1 MKTIRGRA
9 MMEECVN
16 GFTLTHL
23 GPLAMIQLAS
33 KNQNAPIS
41 RGFAHDRVQQ
51 AERKKGDMSSVI
63 IAVLAVLAALGLGI
77 AAWLGIRQ
85 RNQSS
90 RLEQAGETAEYLTAQ
105 AQEESQKILQ
115 SAQDEVRKLR
125 NTAESEIKEQRREL
139 TRLEDRHHQRE
150 EQLERKI
157 EAQEQRQVQLTERE
171 SQLEGARKEGE
182 EQKAEQTRAL
192 ERIAGLTV
200 EEAREAV
207 VRRGEED
214 AQHDLSRRYYELE
227 RDYKERADESA
238 RKIIAVA
245 INRLASEVVSESTT
259 SVVSLPNDEMKGRLI
274 GREGR
279 NIRTLESLTGVDV
292 IIDDTPEAV
301 TVSCFDPVRRE
312 VARLALEKLV
322 SDGRIQPARIEDM
335 VNRSQNEI
343 EQTIIKAGEQATFEV
358 GVSGLDRELVRLLGQ
373 LKYRYSYGENVLQH
387 SVEVGLLAGM
397 LAAEAGAN
405 IQVAKVGGLLHDVG
419 KALTHEVSGPHAE
432 IGAEIAKRHG
442 INHSSYRGILEH
454 HWDEHET
461 VESFLVAAAD
471 AISAARPG
479 ARKESLELYVKRLK
493 ELEEVAAS
501 FNGVERTFAI
511 QAGREVRVMV
521 KPEDMDDVESASLA
535 RDIARKVEE
544 DLVFPGQIKVT
555 VIRETRNVEFAR

>member
-1 MKTIRGRA
+1 MT
-9 MMEECVN
+9 
-16 GFTLTHL
+16 T
-23 GPLAMIQLAS
+23 
-33 KNQNAPIS
+33 
-41 RGFAHDRVQQ
+41 
-51 AERKKGDMSSVI
+51 VI
-63 IAVLAVLAALGLGI
+63 IAVLVVLAALGLGI
-77 AAWLGIRQ
+77 SVGLWLRQ
-85 RNQSS
+85 RRRSS
-90 RLEQAGETAEYLTAQ
+90 RLALAGETAESLTAQ
-105 AQEESQKILQ
+105 AEEESKKILLNAQEEAL
-115 SAQDEVRKLR
+115 KLR
-125 NTAESEIKEQRREL
+125 NTAESEIKEQRREIS
-139 TRLEDRHHQRE
+139 RLEDRHLQRE
-150 EQLERKI
+150 EQLERKV
-157 EAQEQRQVQLTERE
+157 EAQDQRQAQLSEKE
-171 SQLEGARKEGE
+171 AQLEKSRLEVEAQR
-182 EQKAEQTRAL
+182 AEQSKAL
-192 ERIAGLTV
+192 ERIAGLSI
-200 EEAREAV
+200 EEARDAV
-207 VRRGEED
+207 VKRGEED
-214 AQHDLSRRYYELE
+214 AKHDLARRYYDLE
-227 RDYKERADESA
+227 REYKDRADETA
-238 RKIIAVA
+238 RKIIATA
-245 INRLASEVVSESTT
+245 INRLASDVVSESTT

-279 NIRTLESLTGVDV
+279 NIRTLESLTGVEV

-312 VARLALEKLV
+312 VARLSLEKLV
-322 SDGRIQPARIEDM
+322 SDGRIQPARIEEM
-335 VNRSQNEI
+335 VNRAQREI
-343 EQTIIKAGEQATFEV
+343 DQIIMKAGEQATFDV

-387 SVEVGLLAGM
+387 SIEVGLLAGM

-405 IQVAKVGGLLHDVG
+405 VQVAKVGGLLHDVG

-493 ELEEVAAS
+493 ELEAVAS
-501 FNGVERTFAI
+501 GFEGVERTFAI

-521 KPEDMDDVESASLA
+521 KPEDMDDIEAASLA

-555 VIRETRNVEFAR
+555 VIRETRSVEYAR

>member
-1 MKTIRGRA
+1 MT
-9 MMEECVN
+9 
-16 GFTLTHL
+16 T
-23 GPLAMIQLAS
+23 
-33 KNQNAPIS
+33 
-41 RGFAHDRVQQ
+41 
-51 AERKKGDMSSVI
+51 VI

-77 AAWLGIRQ
+77 AAWLGLRQ
-85 RNQSS
+85 RVQAS
-90 RLEQAGETAEYLTAQ
+90 RLAVASQTAEDLTTQAHEDSRTVLLK
-105 AQEESQKILQ
+105 AQEEAL
-115 SAQDEVRKLR
+115 KLR
-125 NTAESEIKEQRREL
+125 NEAESEIKEQRREF
-139 TRLEDRHHQRE
+139 TRIEDRHMQRE

-157 EAQEQRQVQLTERE
+157 EAQDRRQADLADQE
-171 SQLEGARKEGE
+171 SELEKSKVEVDGL
-182 EQKAEQTRAL
+182 KAEQTKAL
-192 ERIAGLTV
+192 ERIAALTV
-200 EEAREAV
+200 DEAREV
-207 VRRGEED
+207 VVKRGEED
-214 AQHDLSRRYYELE
+214 AQLDLARRYYELE
-227 RDYKERADESA
+227 REQKDRADENA

-245 INRLASEVVSESTT
+245 INRLASDVVSESTT

-279 NIRTLESLTGVDV
+279 NIRTLESLTGVDI

-335 VNRSQNEI
+335 VNRA
-343 EQTIIKAGEQATFEV
+343 QTDIDQAIMKAGEQATFEV

-387 SVEVGLLAGM
+387 SIEVGLLAGM
-397 LAAEAGAN
+397 LAAESGAN
-405 IQVAKVGGLLHDVG
+405 VQVAKVGGLLHDVG

-479 ARKESLELYVKRLK
+479 ARKESLEHYVKRLR
-493 ELEEVAAS
+493 ELEGVAAS
-501 FNGVERTFAI
+501 FDGVERTFAI

-521 KPEDMDDVESASLA
+521 KPDDMDDIKAASLA
-535 RDIARKVEE
+535 RNIARKVEE

-555 VIRETRNVEFAR
+555 VIRETRSVEYAR

>member
-1 MKTIRGRA
+1 MT
-9 MMEECVN
+9 
-16 GFTLTHL
+16 T
-23 GPLAMIQLAS
+23 
-33 KNQNAPIS
+33 
-41 RGFAHDRVQQ
+41 
-51 AERKKGDMSSVI
+51 VI

-77 AAWLGIRQ
+77 ATWLGLRQ
-85 RNQSS
+85 RVQTS
-90 RLEQAGETAEYLTAQ
+90 RLAMANETAGDLTAQ
-105 AQEESQKILQ
+105 ARDESRKIVLAAQEEAL
-115 SAQDEVRKLR
+115 KLR
-125 NTAESEIKEQRREL
+125 NEAETEIKEQRREL
-139 TRLEDRHHQRE
+139 TRVEDRHMQRE

-157 EAQEQRQVQLTERE
+157 EAQDKRQAELADRE
-171 SQLEGARKEGE
+171 AQIDESRKEVE
-182 EQKAEQTRAL
+182 ELRSEQTKTL
-192 ERIAGLTV
+192 ERIAGLSV
-200 EEAREAV
+200 DEAREAV
-207 VRRGEED
+207 VRRGEVD

-227 RDYKERADESA
+227 RDYKERADENA

-245 INRLASEVVSESTT
+245 INRLASDVVSESTT
-259 SVVSLPNDEMKGRLI
+259 SVVALPNDEMKGRLI

-335 VNRSQNEI
+335 VNRAHNEI
-343 EQTIIKAGEQATFEV
+343 DQTIMKAGEEATFEV
-358 GVSGLDRELVRLLGQ
+358 GISGLDRELVRLLGQ

-387 SVEVGLLAGM
+387 SIEVGLLAGM
-397 LAAEAGAN
+397 LAAESGAN
-405 IQVAKVGGLLHDVG
+405 VQVAKMGGLLHDIG

-479 ARKESLELYVKRLK
+479 ARKESLEQYVKRLRD
-493 ELEEVAAS
+493 LEDVAAG
-501 FNGVERTFAI
+501 FEGVERTFAI

-521 KPEDMDDVESASLA
+521 KPEDMDDVKAASLA
-535 RDIARKVEE
+535 RNIARKVEE

-555 VIRETRNVEFAR
+555 VIRETRSVEYAR

>member
-1 MKTIRGRA
+1 MT
-9 MMEECVN
+9 
-16 GFTLTHL
+16 T
-23 GPLAMIQLAS
+23 
-33 KNQNAPIS
+33 
-41 RGFAHDRVQQ
+41 
-51 AERKKGDMSSVI
+51 VI
-63 IAVLAVLAALGLGI
+63 IAVLAVLAALGIGI
-77 AAWLGIRQ
+77 ATWLGIRQ
-85 RNQSS
+85 KFQAS
-90 RLEQAGETAEYLTAQ
+90 RLALANETAGDLTAQ
-105 AQEESQKILQ
+105 AKEESRIILLAAQEEAL
-115 SAQDEVRKLR
+115 KLR
-125 NTAESEIKEQRREL
+125 NEAEAEIKEQRREL
-139 TRLEDRHHQRE
+139 TRLEDRHLQRE

-157 EAQEQRQVQLTERE
+157 EAQDKRQTELANRE
-171 SQLEGARKEGE
+171 TEIEDSRKEVE
-182 EQKAEQTRAL
+182 ELRTEQTRAL
-192 ERIAGLTV
+192 ERIAGLSV
-200 EEAREAV
+200 DEAREAV

-214 AQHDLSRRYYELE
+214 AQHDLARRYYELE
-227 RDYKERADESA
+227 RDYKDRADESA

-245 INRLASEVVSESTT
+245 INRLASDVVSESTT

-335 VNRSQNEI
+335 VNRAQNEI
-343 EQTIIKAGEQATFEV
+343 EQTILKAGEEATFEV

-387 SVEVGLLAGM
+387 SIEVGLLAGM
-397 LAAEAGAN
+397 LAAESGAN
-405 IQVAKVGGLLHDVG
+405 VQVAKVGGLLHDIG

-432 IGAEIAKRHG
+432 IGAEIAKRHN

-479 ARKESLELYVKRLK
+479 ARKESLEQYVKRLRD
-493 ELEEVAAS
+493 LEDVAAG
-501 FNGVERTFAI
+501 FEGVERTFAI

-521 KPEDMDDVESASLA
+521 KPEDMDDIKAASLA

-555 VIRETRNVEFAR
+555 VIRETRSVEFAR

>member
-1 MKTIRGRA
+1 
-9 MMEECVN
+9 
-16 GFTLTHL
+16 
-23 GPLAMIQLAS
+23 MIQIWS
-33 KNQNAPIS
+33 EIQSNPRCWGIAPHFGHN
-41 RGFAHDRVQQ
+41 R
-51 AERKKGDMSSVI
+51 RKGKGDMSSVI

-90 RLEQAGETAEYLTAQ
+90 RFALAGQTAEGLTAQ
-105 AQEESQKILQ
+105 AQEDSKKILLE
-115 SAQDEVRKLR
+115 AQEEARELR

-139 TRLEDRHHQRE
+139 TRLEDRHVQRE

-157 EAQEQRQVQLTERE
+157 EAQEQRQVELAEKEDQIEKSRRE
-171 SQLEGARKEGE
+171 VE
-182 EQKAEQTRAL
+182 EQRAEQTKAL

-200 EEAREAV
+200 EEAREV
-207 VRRGEED
+207 VVKRGEED
-214 AQHDLSRRYYELE
+214 AQHDLARRYYELE
-227 RDYKERADESA
+227 RDYKERADENA

-245 INRLASEVVSESTT
+245 INRLASDVVSESTT

-312 VARLALEKLV
+312 VARLSLEKLV

-335 VNRSQNEI
+335 VNRAQNEI
-343 EQTIIKAGEQATFEV
+343 EQTIMKAGEQATFDV

-387 SVEVGLLAGM
+387 SIEVGLLAGM

-405 IQVAKVGGLLHDVG
+405 VQVAKVGGLLHDVG

-501 FNGVERTFAI
+501 FDGVERTFAI

-521 KPEDMDDVESASLA
+521 KPEDMDDINAASLA

-555 VIRETRNVEFAR
+555 VIRETRSVEYAR

>member
-1 MKTIRGRA
+1 MT
-9 MMEECVN
+9 
-16 GFTLTHL
+16 T
-23 GPLAMIQLAS
+23 
-33 KNQNAPIS
+33 
-41 RGFAHDRVQQ
+41 
-51 AERKKGDMSSVI
+51 VI

-77 AAWLGIRQ
+77 ATWLVIRQ
-85 RNQSS
+85 RVQAS
-90 RLEQAGETAEYLTAQ
+90 RLATANETAGDLTAQ
-105 AQEESQKILQ
+105 AKEESRTILLAAQEETL
-115 SAQDEVRKLR
+115 KLR
-125 NTAESEIKEQRREL
+125 NEAEAEIKEQRREL
-139 TRLEDRHHQRE
+139 NRLEDRHMQRE
-150 EQLERKI
+150 EQLERKM
-157 EAQEQRQVQLTERE
+157 EAQDRRQVELADRE
-171 SQLEGARKEGE
+171 SQIEESRKEVE
-182 EQKAEQTRAL
+182 ELRAEQTKAL
-192 ERIAGLTV
+192 ERIANLTV
-200 EEAREAV
+200 EEARDAI

-214 AQHDLSRRYYELE
+214 AQHDLMRRYYELE
-227 RDYKERADESA
+227 RDYKDRADENA

-245 INRLASEVVSESTT
+245 INRLASDVVSESTT

-335 VNRSQNEI
+335 VNRAQHEI
-343 EQTIIKAGEQATFEV
+343 DQTIMKAGEEATFEV

-397 LAAEAGAN
+397 LAAESGAN
-405 IQVAKVGGLLHDVG
+405 VQVAKVGGLLHDIG

-479 ARKESLELYVKRLK
+479 ARKESLEQYVKRLRD
-493 ELEEVAAS
+493 LEDVAAG
-501 FNGVERTFAI
+501 FEGVERTFAI

-521 KPEDMDDVESASLA
+521 KPEDMDDVKAASLA

-555 VIRETRNVEFAR
+555 VIRETRSVEFAR